1 MIGLFIEGQP
11 PKTTSQQKGVFV
23 AGGKPRFFTKQ
34 KVQVVKDSFVRSMRK
49 CAPVKPLTAPQ
60 SVEILICYAYT
71 IADKKAKRC
80 GFIPHD
86 KRPDIDNLIKLLLD
100 AMTAA
105 GWFVDDSIVTRL
117 VASKVRR
124 PDKSGIFINVCP
136 HQV

>member
-34 KVQVVKDSFVRSMRK
+34 KVQAVKESFVRSMRK
-49 CAPVKPLTAPQ
+49 VAPIQPLSTPQ

-71 IADKKAKRC
+71 IADKKQKRC
-80 GFIPHD
+80 GFIAHD
-86 KRPDIDNLIKLLLD
+86 KRPDLDNLIKLLLD
-100 AMTAA
+100 SMTAA
-105 GWFVDDSIVTRL
+105 RWFVDDSIVTRL
-117 VASKVRR
+117 VATKIRR
-124 PDKSGIFINVCP
+124 NDKQGIFINVCP